1 MLNQSV
7 PAYQEIKTSLVRKLQ
22 AHKVKRSIR
31 FLKVFRVKV
40 NYSVS
45 PAFIFFPENVDV
57 VRDLIMKMESW
68 SFKHQQ
74 KEKLQPNWGTK
85 TYRP

>member
-22 AHKVKRSIR
+22 AHKLKRSVR

-40 NYSVS
+40 NYLVL
-45 PAFIFFPENVDV
+45 PAFLFFFFFPGNVDM
-57 VRDLIMKMESW
+57 VRELLIIVKM
-68 SFKHQQ
+68 QM
-74 KEKLQPNWGTK
+74 
-85 TYRP
+85 